1 MTTLAQSHSTMHLS
15 QRLNLLAAL
24 GKHLLEA
31 NDDYLKAVMH
41 RTEYHNSWFTIAN
54 QELAIEAIAR
64 HFLDKNKLEAWL
76 KPYFLPEENPK
87 PQTVGL
93 VMAGNLPLV
102 GFHDWLCVFAAGHKA
117 MIKLSDKDQY
127 LLPYLFKL
135 LGQFDPAFEGY
146 VQIVERLKDFDA
158 VIATGSNNS
167 ARYFDAYFGKYPNI
181 IRRNRNAVAVLT
193 GHESPQELLDL
204 GKDVFQFF
212 GLGCRSVAKLYVP
225 RDYPFEPLMEALHE
239 YRAVILH
246 DKYQHNFD
254 YNLAIFMLNRAPY
267 MANGCV
273 ILLENESLQSQI
285 ACLNYAYYD
294 DLNALQE
301 ELAAHDKEIQCIVG
315 NAELLGID
323 AVPFGQAQQPGL
335 SDYADGVDTMQFL
348 LGLY

>member
-1 MTTLAQSHSTMHLS
+1 MNKASTTTTMLLS
-15 QRLNLLAAL
+15 QRLDALAAL
-24 GKHLLEA
+24 GHHLLTA
-31 NDDYLKAVMH
+31 NDEYLKAIMH
-41 RTEYHNSWFTIAN
+41 RTHYNNSWFTIEN
-54 QELAIEAIAR
+54 QEQAIEAIAR
-64 HFLDKNKLEAWL
+64 QFLDRSKLEAWL
-76 KPYFLPEENPK
+76 KPYFFSEETIQ

-117 MIKLSDKDQY
+117 AIKLSDKDQY

-135 LGQFDPAFEGY
+135 LTRFDPAFENY
-146 VQIVERLKDFDA
+146 VQIVERLKNFDA

-193 GHESPQELLDL
+193 GKESPQELLEL

-212 GLGCRSVAKLYVP
+212 GMGCRSVAKLYVP
-225 RDYPFEPLMEALHE
+225 RGYVFEPLLEALHE

-246 DKYQHNFD
+246 DKYQHNFE
-254 YNLAIFMLNRAPY
+254 YNMAIFMLNRVPY

-273 ILLENESLQSQI
+273 ILLENDNIQSQI

-294 DLNALQE
+294 DLNTVKD
-301 ELAAHDKEIQCIVG
+301 ELTTRSNEIQCVVG
-315 NAELLGID
+315 NASLPGFDTI
-323 AVPFGQAQQPGL
+323 PFGQAQQPTL

-348 LGLY
+348 LGLN